1 MKKLFNIL
9 GFKVSWWAC
18 VFGATSEFIYL
29 GPVLMMLFLITHFYL
44 NSPNPAEIKLV
55 IIFAFLGTLID
66 TMMALSGMV
75 TYSGLYGSDIIIAPL
90 WITAM
95 WCGFSATVNHS
106 LSWLH
111 NRYVASAALGVISGP
126 LSYLAGVKF
135 GAIEFDAA
143 PIIALIIIS
152 IYYGIT
158 IPLMYWVNEKFVV
171 GSN

>member
-1 MKKLFNIL
+1 MDNFN
-9 GFKVSWWAC
+9 VVW
-18 VFGATSEFIYL
+18 
-29 GPVLMMLFLITHFYL
+29 
-44 NSPNPAEIKLV
+44 
-55 IIFAFLGTLID
+55 IF
-66 TMMALSGMV
+66 
-75 TYSGLYGSDIIIAPL
+75 
-90 WITAM
+90 
-95 WCGFSATVNHS
+95 CNCNHS
-106 LSWLH
+106 LSWLR

-126 LSYLAGVKF
+126 LSYLAGAKF